1 MRYTIKNGK
10 SVSHHGPGCVAAV
23 VTTTTEEGPEGVGL
37 AIDVVGI
44 NGLRLKLAIEPA
56 DFDDEASCVQLLH
69 LAERIRL
76 MATAA
81 ANRRT
86 ATPMETRCAAGDVP

>member
-23 VTTTTEEGPEGVGL
+23 VTTTAEEGPEGVGL
-37 AIDVVGI
+37 AIDVVGV
-44 NGLRLKLAIEPA
+44 NGLRIKLAVEPA
-56 DFDDEASCVQLLH
+56 DFDDEASCVQLLR

-86 ATPMETRCAAGDVP
+86 ATQMVARGAGEGVP

>member
-37 AIDVVGI
+37 AIDVVGV
-44 NGLRLKLAIEPA
+44 NGLRIKLAVEPA
-56 DFDDEASCVQLLH
+56 DFDDEASCVQLLR

-81 ANRRT
+81 ANRRS
-86 ATPMETRCAAGDVP
+86 ATQMEARGAGGGVP

>member
-10 SVSHHGPGCVAAV
+10 SVSHHGPGRVVAV

-37 AIDVVGI
+37 AIDAVGV
-44 NGLRLKLAIEPA
+44 NGLRIKLAVEPA
-56 DFDDEASCVQLLH
+56 DFDDEASCVQLLR

-76 MATAA
+76 MASAA
-81 ANRRT
+81 ANRRS
-86 ATPMETRCAAGDVP
+86 AAQMAVSGAGGDVP